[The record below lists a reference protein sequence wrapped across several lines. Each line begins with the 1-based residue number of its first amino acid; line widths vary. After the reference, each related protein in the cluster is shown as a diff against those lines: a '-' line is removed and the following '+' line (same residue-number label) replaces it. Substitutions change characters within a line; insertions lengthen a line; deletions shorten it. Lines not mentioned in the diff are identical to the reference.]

1 MHGRHLEKLLIVTKR
16 QGNLSFGQIMAVHS
30 VNLVYGYLVKL
41 PLQCRCPWPHLKRLS
56 VWFYTGKVLTLHNG

>member
-16 QGNLSFGQIMAVHS
+16 QGNLSFGQIIAVLHS

-41 PLQCRCPWPHLKRLS
+41 PCNAD
-56 VWFYTGKVLTLHNG
+56 VLGHI